1 MKKWLMVGVV
11 AAVVTATAVTAVRA
25 DPFGRWSKFW
35 ERKKAVEELA
45 LTPEQ
50 ISQLAEIDYK
60 FSKTSIELQAKAKTA
75 QLTFAYLVGK
85 GDLDEK
91 KLADLID
98 QIGSVR
104 KEQIVMTLQRRVE
117 ARKILT
123 PEQWVKVSRILA
135 RESGER
141 GERGRDMKGPGE
153 WMGGGKA
160 GHGPSDRGGEGYP
173 MMGRGM
179 PGAGAGEVVPP
190 AEK

>member
-1 MKKWLMVGVV
+1 MKKWLMAGVV

-60 FSKTSIELQAKAKTA
+60 FSKASIELQAKAKTA
-75 QLTFAYLVGK
+75 QLTFDYLVGK

-98 QIGSVR
+98 QIGSAR
-104 KEQIVMTLQRRVE
+104 KEQTVMTLQRLIE
-117 ARKILT
+117 ARKQLT
-123 PEQWVKVSRILA
+123 PEQWVKV
-135 RESGER
+135 ER
-141 GERGRDMKGPGE
+141 MLMKGRGGRE
-153 WMGGGKA
+153 MKGGGMK
-160 GHGPSDRGGEGYP
+160 GHEGMGPGMMGRGGEGE
-173 MMGRGM
+173 GR
-179 PGAGAGEVVPP
+179 PP